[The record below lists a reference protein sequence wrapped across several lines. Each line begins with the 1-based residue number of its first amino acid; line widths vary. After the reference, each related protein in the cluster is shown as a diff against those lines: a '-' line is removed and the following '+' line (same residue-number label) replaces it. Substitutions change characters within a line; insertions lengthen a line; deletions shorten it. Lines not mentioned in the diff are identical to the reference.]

1 MIRHIVL
8 VKFRPEVREAHIDAL
23 FDELNDIRTKID
35 GVLSIT
41 AGRSESPEKIE
52 RGYMH
57 GFVVDFTDWD
67 ALQAYQDHPDHKAL
81 GAKLVAGAVGGIDGI
96 LVFDLPIAEASQ

>member
-8 VKFRPEVREAHIDAL
+8 VKFRPDVSEAHIDAL

-41 AGRSESPEKIE
+41 AGQSESPEKI
-52 RGYMH
+52 
-57 GFVVDFTDWD
+57 
-67 ALQAYQDHPDHKAL
+67 
-81 GAKLVAGAVGGIDGI
+81 
-96 LVFDLPIAEASQ
+96 